1 MGYIGIDIYSTYY
14 ERAYLYFYR
23 KRGTKLRGIRQK
35 IILNTLFVTVILS
48 VVTTIVLWASAMSLT
63 NTTLMGT
70 LMPFVKT
77 ASKSVESNLH
87 IMADRVLIIGEDEVL
102 VSPDATREQK
112 QAVLDQAASGIEFMW
127 LGLYAQDGKLYT
139 GNQGCPTDISGGQ
152 LLPMIQETQNLV
164 IGDTSV
170 TQNGLEVA
178 VGMPVAVGETQK
190 YYLVGSYKYD
200 MLDDVIS
207 SIHIG
212 YSGHA
217 LIINQ
222 NGQIVAHQNTE
233 LIKSG
238 QNVYTYYKDDTQLLK
253 QFDIMRTG
261 ILGATSVPVQG
272 KDTLVAY
279 APVLG
284 ANWYLA
290 ILTPKSDF
298 TGIVDDAI
306 MVNAAVMVT
315 LILAAVLFIA
325 RFAGKISASLG
336 SVTGRIQK
344 LAEGDLAS
352 PVEVVATKDEAQTLS
367 VSLRDTI
374 QAVNGY
380 ISELQYALKQLS
392 MGNLDVGIE
401 SEFEGDFVVMKE
413 SLVSIIDFLNK
424 LLSDLQH
431 SAEILNQAAQSVST
445 SARSMNISSEHQSL
459 SVENLVSV
467 TASISRDIGVVDEH
481 ARTARELMN
490 QSMDRLEKGA
500 QQMDSTLQSMQN
512 ISHNAEEITKIAKF
526 LEEIAFQTN
535 LLALNASVE
544 AARAGAAGKGFSVV
558 ASEIRDLAEKSAD
571 SSKRTA
577 AMIRNSQQAIA
588 EGSEHANRTA
598 HSLGELADI
607 SRKTL
612 DITQDLARL
621 VSNEKSAL
629 ENASS
634 DITNISELAQR
645 NLNSSQEVASLSGD
659 LAEQAQSLKEMSK
672 RFRLR
677 GNARKEEI

>member
-1 MGYIGIDIYSTYY
+1 M
-14 ERAYLYFYR
+14 
-23 KRGTKLRGIRQK
+23 RGIRQK
-35 IILNTLFVTVILS
+35 IILNTLLVTVILS
-48 VVTTIVLWASAMSLT
+48 VVTTVVLWVSTMSLT
-63 NTTLMGT
+63 NETLMGT

-77 ASKSVESNLH
+77 ASKSIESSLH
-87 IMADRVLIIGEDEVL
+87 IMADRVLIIGEDEAL
-102 VSPDATREQK
+102 VSSDATREQK
-112 QAVLDQAASGIEFMW
+112 QAALDQAASGIEFMW

-139 GNQGCPTDISGGQ
+139 GNQGCPADISGGQ
-152 LLPMIQETQNLV
+152 FFQMIQETQNLV
-164 IGDTSV
+164 IGDTSAAE
-170 TQNGLEVA
+170 NGLEVA
-178 VGMPVAVGETQK
+178 VGTPVVAGENLT

-222 NGQIVAHQNTE
+222 SGQIVAHQNTE

-238 QNVYTYYKDDTQLLK
+238 QNVYTYYKDDAQLLE

-261 ILGATSVPVQG
+261 VLGATSVSVGG

-298 TGIVDDAI
+298 TGIVNNAI
-306 MVNAAVMVT
+306 MVNGAVMVT

-336 SVTGRIQK
+336 GVTGRIQK

-352 PVEVVATKDEAQTLS
+352 PVDVVTTKDEAQTLS
-367 VSLRDTI
+367 VSLRETI
-374 QAVNGY
+374 HAVNGY
-380 ISELQYALKQLS
+380 ISELQHALKQLS

-401 SEFEGDFVVMKE
+401 SEFAGDFVVMKE

-424 LLSDLQH
+424 LLSDLQR
-431 SAEILNQAAQSVST
+431 SAAMLNQAAQSVSI
-445 SARSMNISSEHQSL
+445 SARSMNASSEHQSL
-459 SVENLVSV
+459 SVENLASV
-467 TASISRDIGVVDEH
+467 TASISQDIGVVDEH
-481 ARTARELMN
+481 ARTARALMN
-490 QSMDRLEKGA
+490 ASMQKLEKGA
-500 QQMDSTLQSMQN
+500 KQMDSTLQSMEN
-512 ISHNAEEITKIAKF
+512 INNNAVEITKIAKF

-535 LLALNASVE
+535 LLALNAGVE
-544 AARAGAAGKGFSVV
+544 AARAGSAGRGFSVV
-558 ASEIRDLAEKSAD
+558 ASEIRNLAEMSAE

-577 AMIRNSQQAIA
+577 NMIRNSQQAIA
-588 EGSEHANRTA
+588 EGSEHANLTA
-598 HSLGELADI
+598 NSLKELAEI
-607 SRKTL
+607 TRQTL
-612 DITQDLARL
+612 DITEDLARL

-645 NLNSSQEVASLSGD
+645 NLDASHEVASLSGD
-659 LAEQAQSLKEMSK
+659 LAEQAQSLKEMSE

-677 GNARKEEI
+677 ENAREEGM